1 MRRISPAALPLGGE
15 RAYRIL
21 QDEQPT
27 ALLGREFQLVGGLA
41 PAPAAQ
47 LVLRRPLQALAQQ
60 RAGGDAVR
68 TSVNLEAQR
77 DDALVLHPRAEV
89 EAHALLRIARRGSDD
104 VGGRREAAHVAWPR
118 EVLDDDR
125 VVRRFAHDFFSG
137 GECEYERSRVT
148 SRLTAAMAV
157 STCSAVV

>member
-21 QDEQPT
+21 KDEQPT
-27 ALLGREFQLVGGLA
+27 ALLRREFQLVGGLA

-68 TSVNLEAQR
+68 TTVDLEAQR
-77 DDALVLHPRAEV
+77 DDAIVLHACTEI
-89 EAHALLRIARRGSDD
+89 EAHALVRVACRGRDD
-104 VGGRREAAHVAWPR
+104 VRGRSKAAHVARPG

-125 VVRRFAHDFFSG
+125 VVGFAHDFFS
-137 GECEYERSRVT
+137 T
-148 SRLTAAMAV
+148 STLW
-157 STCSAVV
+157 